1 MQAGKPY
8 KPVDGRF
15 AERVALTCPVSYIG
29 EIRTQPH
36 QGDGLT
42 KNISLSGCQI
52 VSPQRVTRGTLLTL
66 TIALPDGLPQLSLK
80 SALVV
85 WVSGCQFSVRFMD
98 LSQQHRKRLQEF
110 ILKRIS
116 RDNMSNQRPRFRLI

>member
-1 MQAGKPY
+1 MQDRKSY
-8 KPVDGRF
+8 RPVDGRY
-15 AERVALTCPVSYIG
+15 AERVTFTCPVRYVG
-29 EIRTQPH
+29 EIHTQPH

-66 TIALPDGLPQLSLK
+66 TIALPDGLPQLVLK

-98 LSQQHRKRLQEF
+98 LSQQHRKRLQGF
-110 ILKRIS
+110 IWKRIS
-116 RDNMSNQRPRFRLI
+116 RDNMSDQRPRFRLM

>member
-1 MQAGKPY
+1 MQGRKTY
-8 KPVDGRF
+8 RPVDGRY
-15 AERVALTCPVSYIG
+15 AERVAVTCPVRYVG
-29 EIRTQPH
+29 EIHTQPH
-36 QGDGLT
+36 HGDGLT

-52 VSPQRVTRGTLLTL
+52 VSPQRVMRGTLLTL

-98 LSQQHRKRLQEF
+98 LSQQHRKRLQGF
-110 ILKRIS
+110 IWKRIS
-116 RDNMSNQRPRFRLI
+116 CDNMKDQRPRFRLM